1 MLLVN
6 CAVGNSGNLTIY
18 GGTYSAPNH
27 GGLYCNMGSSN
38 VTNIYG
44 GKFYNSATA
53 GEYSL
58 AGVTAYGGMYSSG
71 AGTLNVENATII
83 GGNHGFRQKDGAVN
97 TTFKNT
103 HIEGQNDVFS
113 VASGT
118 LNIGEGVTV
127 KSKTGLLV
135 EANPAGTINDPN
147 NVLGLN

>member
-1 MLLVN
+1 M
-6 CAVGNSGNLTIY
+6 
-18 GGTYSAPNH
+18 
-27 GGLYCNMGSSN
+27 SSTN
-38 VTNIYG
+38 ITNIYG

-58 AGVTAYGGMYSSG
+58 NGVTAYGGMYSSG
-71 AGTLNVENATII
+71 VGTITVTNSTVI
-83 GGNHGFRQKDGAVN
+83 GGNHGYRQKDADTI

-103 HIEGQNDVFS
+103 YIEGQNDVFS

-127 KSKTGLLV
+127 KSKTGRLV

-147 NVLGLN
+147 NILGLN